1 VKGILTAIFILAVL
15 LSTWRSLVLPF
26 AEQFYYL
33 VGGDVL
39 QLGVLESALTLLAAI
54 SPLVGLLAI
63 SKLGLRYTVS
73 VSILFELIGLALFS
87 TGMPPLILVAMVVWS
102 TSRMRAPALKSA
114 VASSSGRKGSFFGI
128 LDVVT
133 GVISV
138 VGPAASSLA
147 LLYFGT
153 FVGFKFLLTMAFPL
167 AGASLI
173 VAMLGLRDSAREIST
188 ASTLHSDFK
197 TIMRGLRGPA
207 LSFMLL
213 ECAEGLGYLYPII
226 AVSYGC
232 EPWMWG
238 LAVSV
243 SRLVSLP
250 APLLSGLLSDRLAGS
265 PRLLS
270 SLMLSLTLL
279 SLLAFVAPSYF
290 CAVYVAMVFCGT
302 AIYTAFNAFV
312 AYSYS
317 TDKEREVAYAS
328 LDTLGALGASIAAP
342 LGAIAYAA
350 HGPSVFLLEALW
362 TMSAALL
369 LYGRRRAL

>member
-15 LSTWRSLVLPF
+15 LSMWRSLVLPF

-63 SKLGLRYTVS
+63 RRLGLRYTVL
-73 VSILFELIGLALFS
+73 VSILFELVGLAFFS
-87 TGMPPLILVAMVVWS
+87 TGTPPLILAAMVVWS

-114 VASSSGRKGSFFGI
+114 VASSSERKGSFFGF

-133 GVISV
+133 GIISV

-153 FVGFKFLLTMAFPL
+153 LVGLKFLTATAFPL
-167 AGASLI
+167 AGAALL
-173 VAMLGLRDSAREIST
+173 VAMLGLRDSAREVGT
-188 ASTLHSDFK
+188 AGTPRSDLK
-197 TIMRGLRGPA
+197 TILSGLGGPA

-213 ECAEGLGYLYPII
+213 ECTEGLGYLYPII

-238 LAVSV
+238 LAVSI

-265 PRLLS
+265 PRFLS
-270 SLMLSLTLL
+270 SLMLCLALL
-279 SLLAFVAPSYF
+279 SLLAFAAPSYF

-312 AYSYS
+312 AYFYS

-362 TMSAALL
+362 TASAALL